1 MPGKGTGGEKS
12 IGLKFHVLKADVTK
26 IIDQLKGIQS
36 TINSDFSTLTYKLDP
51 ASKDQI
57 IKELT
62 ALSKNV
68 SGNASIA
75 TTAMVTSSKRL
86 QAAHKQEAQS
96 IDLVT
101 KAENQRAVAAKK
113 ASQAA
118 KNATDK
124 RLTHLKSEATK
135 LIKSKSRLQDDNLTP
150 AERKRIKD
158 DYSRRS
164 QNYQKYRAETRLSA
178 KSEAELSQHITTQM
192 QKYGVEAQK
201 AAVSDQAA
209 TTATLERAEATE
221 KLAASQEKLT
231 KSSQTDNVASTKQQT
246 LNMQQTRRAADDAA
260 KSMDKLSKNS
270 TQAISDVDAYAK
282 QEFTT
287 LKRLQTRTHTLD
299 KEMLDLK
306 YSDNFDQSKYDK
318 LAKERAKTQSRFNEH
333 LANSVQ
339 YLTKEQQA
347 TLNQRTTDNAVDIGE
362 RAKAYE
368 AMAVA
373 RTMNAE
379 AAREDTAATQENV
392 AAHKDLQTQ
401 SQADDGAAAIKRAE
415 AQQQQKRAVEETTQ
429 AISGLDRATQSAGET
444 TSAAASENV
453 SRLYELQGEIG
464 HVLSDME
471 QNQSGDVFNSEQY
484 DDDVRRI
491 AELRQELDALYASTK
506 QYMTEGQEYTFA
518 TNMAELNQ
526 DWQNVERLAA
536 ARQTD
541 ADAARDEAA
550 ATAELADA
558 QESLNR
564 SSDGS
569 SSVNVRQQEA
579 QAANAQREATDAAT
593 EAQQRNIDATERA
606 TQATEQQTQATE
618 EQAAAQKEAKD
629 ASDAKSKA
637 DDEAAA
643 KQEKLQKL
651 MLQMNNY
658 GSKYGQ
664 NLQHNAE
671 LQRKFNELMAR
682 AGDSSTDIKQLSRD
696 WTEFKLQCQNA
707 GIEVETLGQKIN
719 RLLGSGLTQRLRT
732 MIGMAAVTY
741 TKQLWNDVKEIDAAM
756 TELRKVTDETD
767 ATYNRFIDTA
777 KARAKDIGATMGD
790 VIKSTADFA
799 RLGYNLGEA
808 STLADAAIVFKNVG
822 DGLSDIDDAS
832 EKIISIVK
840 AFPQFE
846 NNSMSVVDKMN
857 EVGNRF
863 AITSKGIGE
872 ALQRSAGALTA
883 AHNTLDES
891 IALAVGMNAVTQDP
905 VKVGTSLKT
914 LSMYLRAAKTE
925 AEDAGESTDGMA
937 ESVSK
942 LRDEILALTG
952 NKVDLYDQNG
962 DFKSTIQ
969 IMRELSSVWQE
980 LSDISQANILERIGG
995 KRNASIIASLL
1006 QNFQETEKALKVSQ
1020 SAEGSAL
1027 RENEKY
1033 LDSIQGRLVVLKATG
1048 QAIATDLLDPA
1059 SVKVVMGSIQ
1069 SVATGIEKITNA
1081 LGGIPTALLSGGLF
1095 AAFKNLD

>member
-1 MPGKGTGGEKS
+1 MPGKGKGGDKS
-12 IGLKFHVLKADVTK
+12 IGLKFHVLKADVNK

-36 TINSDFSTLTYKLDP
+36 TINNDFSTLTYKLDP

-57 IKELT
+57 VKELT
-62 ALSKNV
+62 ALSKDV
-68 SGNASIA
+68 SGSASTA
-75 TTAMVTSSKRL
+75 TTAMVANSKRL
-86 QAAHKQEAQS
+86 QAAHKQEARS
-96 IDLVT
+96 IDVVT

-113 ASQAA
+113 ASQTA

-135 LIKSKSRLQDDNLTP
+135 LIKSKSRLQDDSLTP

-164 QNYQKYRAETRLSA
+164 QNYQKYRAETKLSE
-178 KSEAELSQHITTQM
+178 KSEAELSKHITTQM

-201 AAVSDQAA
+201 AAASDKAAA
-209 TTATLERAEATE
+209 TATVERAEATE

-246 LNMQQTRRAADDAA
+246 SNMQQTRRAADDAA

-306 YSDNFDQSKYDK
+306 HSDSFDQSKYDK
-318 LAKERAKTQSRFNEH
+318 LAQQRANAQRSFNEH

-339 YLTKEQQA
+339 YLTREQRD
-347 TLNQRTTDNAVDIGE
+347 TINQRTVDNAKDINE

-368 AMAVA
+368 AMAAAHTV
-373 RTMNAE
+373 NAE

-401 SQADDGAAAIKRAE
+401 SQADDGAAATKRAE
-415 AQQQQKRAVEETTQ
+415 AQRQQTKAVEETVQ
-429 AISGLDRATQSAGET
+429 AISGLNKSTQSAGET
-444 TSAAASENV
+444 TNAAASESV
-453 SRLYELQGEIG
+453 SRLYELQSEIG
-464 HVLSDME
+464 RVLSDME

-506 QYMTEGQEYTFA
+506 QYMTESQEYTFA

-541 ADAARDEAA
+541 ADAARDDAA

-564 SSDGS
+564 SSDA
-569 SSVNVRQQEA
+569 VNTSNARQQET
-579 QAANAQREATDAAT
+579 QATNAQREATDAAT
-593 EAQQRNIDATERA
+593 AAQQRNIDATAQATQATAQATQATEQA
-606 TQATEQQTQATE
+606 TQATEQQTQAAE
-618 EQAAAQKEAKD
+618 EQAAAQNKAKE
-629 ASDAKSKA
+629 ASDAKSKS
-637 DDEAAA
+637 DDDAAV

-651 MLQMNNY
+651 MLQMNSY

-664 NLQHNAE
+664 NIQHNAE

-696 WTEFKLQCQNA
+696 WVEFKLQCQSA

-832 EKIISIVK
+832 EKIISIIK

-905 VKVGTSLKT
+905 AKVGGHQCAHYKNS
-914 LSMYLRAAKTE
+914 Y
-925 AEDAGESTDGMA
+925 
-937 ESVSK
+937 
-942 LRDEILALTG
+942 
-952 NKVDLYDQNG
+952 
-962 DFKSTIQ
+962 
-969 IMRELSSVWQE
+969 
-980 LSDISQANILERIGG
+980 IG
-995 KRNASIIASLL
+995 
-1006 QNFQETEKALKVSQ
+1006 
-1020 SAEGSAL
+1020 
-1027 RENEKY
+1027 
-1033 LDSIQGRLVVLKATG
+1033 
-1048 QAIATDLLDPA
+1048 
-1059 SVKVVMGSIQ
+1059 
-1069 SVATGIEKITNA
+1069 
-1081 LGGIPTALLSGGLF
+1081 
-1095 AAFKNLD
+1095 